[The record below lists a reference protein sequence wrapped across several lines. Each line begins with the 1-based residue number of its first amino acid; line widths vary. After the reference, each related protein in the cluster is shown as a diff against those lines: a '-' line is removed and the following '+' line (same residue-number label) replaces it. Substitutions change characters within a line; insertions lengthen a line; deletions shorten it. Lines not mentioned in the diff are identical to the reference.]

1 MMKSYNK
8 SFYYLRIIVMFD
20 KNLNKMEFEASRL
33 SDGNKLFPAR
43 VIIEP
48 IGITL
53 KIPGLFGGKEKTIPF
68 HLISSVKLKTPFIG
82 YSTIIIYSV
91 GWDIIT
97 ASGFTAAD
105 VTAIKK
111 QIEIGQEN
119 YKKQRAANS
128 ITSPNFAENSQSN
141 AVENSQSNSVGSQL
155 NSKTN
160 LSKWQKELTQLSELT
175 DDDIIT
181 EEDFKSQKSM
191 LLLKLSQDSSLV
203 MTDALRM
210 LKDLEEDDVITEFE
224 FNETKQNLMK
234 PKSSESTANAPII
247 EVITPQVTKEEPSN
261 SDTSSS
267 LQNNTPQTTNSESMY
282 DEQLEKFIEMALM
295 DGELSEKERE
305 ILFKK
310 ATAAGIDHDEFE
322 MVLSARLFERQQ
334 KNNSQ
339 ANTIPVIPQ
348 SSTPP
353 PPAQPIPQAQQN
365 VNSNKMGDL
374 RKCPAC
380 NAIVQSYSAIC
391 ADCGHSFSNIS
402 AVSSVT
408 KLHEQLMA
416 VDSEERERE
425 SNEKNQPSQGSSFF
439 NGLTKQSSDQMAIH
453 NLEETILKRKASII
467 QSFPIPNSKEDILE
481 FLTMAVPECKNKPNF
496 MMMATGKG
504 KIYKAWYSKAEQI
517 VMKAKFSLKEDKK
530 AMEEITYYANQ
541 INIKVN

>member
-1 MMKSYNK
+1 
-8 SFYYLRIIVMFD
+8 MFD
-20 KNLNKMEFEASRL
+20 KKLNKMEFEASRL

-128 ITSPNFAENSQSN
+128 ITSPNFAESSQSN

-181 EEDFKSQKSM
+181 EKDFKSQKSM
-191 LLLKLSQDSSLV
+191 LLFKLSQDSSLV

-210 LKDLEEDDVITEFE
+210 LKELEEDDVITEFE

-261 SDTSSS
+261 SDYSSS
-267 LQNNTPQTTNSESMY
+267 LQNNIPQTTNSESMY

-322 MVLSARLFERQQ
+322 MVLSARLFEKQQ

-339 ANTIPVIPQ
+339 ANTIPVVPQ

-353 PPAQPIPQAQQN
+353 PPVQPIPQAQQN
-365 VNSNKMGDL
+365 VNNNKMGDL

-408 KLHEQLMA
+408 KLHEQLIA
-416 VDSEERERE
+416 VESEERERE
-425 SNEKNQPSQGSSFF
+425 SNEKNQPAQKSSIFSSFDPSASLKAYKS
-439 NGLTKQSSDQMAIH
+439 LTTNI
-453 NLEETILKRKASII
+453 EEIILTRKASII
-467 QSFPIPNSKEDILE
+467 SSFPIPNSKEDILE

-496 MMMATGKG
+496 MMMGTGKG
-504 KIYKAWYSKAEQI
+504 KIYKAWFTKAEQI

>member
-181 EEDFKSQKSM
+181 EKDFKSQKSM
-191 LLLKLSQDSSLV
+191 LLFKLSQDSSLV

-210 LKDLEEDDVITEFE
+210 LKELEEDDVITEFE

>member
-1 MMKSYNK
+1 
-8 SFYYLRIIVMFD
+8 
-20 KNLNKMEFEASRL
+20 MEFEASRL

-68 HLISSVKLKTPFIG
+68 HLISSVKLKTPFIR

-128 ITSPNFAENSQSN
+128 ITSPNFAESSQSN

-191 LLLKLSQDSSLV
+191 LLFKLSQDSSLV

-210 LKDLEEDDVITEFE
+210 LKELEEDDVITEFE

-234 PKSSESTANAPII
+234 PKSSESTVNATLI
-247 EVITPQVTKEEPSN
+247 
-261 SDTSSS
+261 
-267 LQNNTPQTTNSESMY
+267 
-282 DEQLEKFIEMALM
+282 
-295 DGELSEKERE
+295 
-305 ILFKK
+305 
-310 ATAAGIDHDEFE
+310 
-322 MVLSARLFERQQ
+322 
-334 KNNSQ
+334 
-339 ANTIPVIPQ
+339 
-348 SSTPP
+348 
-353 PPAQPIPQAQQN
+353 
-365 VNSNKMGDL
+365 
-374 RKCPAC
+374 
-380 NAIVQSYSAIC
+380 
-391 ADCGHSFSNIS
+391 
-402 AVSSVT
+402 
-408 KLHEQLMA
+408 
-416 VDSEERERE
+416 
-425 SNEKNQPSQGSSFF
+425 
-439 NGLTKQSSDQMAIH
+439 
-453 NLEETILKRKASII
+453 
-467 QSFPIPNSKEDILE
+467 
-481 FLTMAVPECKNKPNF
+481 
-496 MMMATGKG
+496 
-504 KIYKAWYSKAEQI
+504 
-517 VMKAKFSLKEDKK
+517 
-530 AMEEITYYANQ
+530 
-541 INIKVN
+541 

>member
-1 MMKSYNK
+1 LIKFK
-8 SFYYLRIIVMFD
+8 
-20 KNLNKMEFEASRL
+20 NKMEFEASRL
-33 SDGNKLFPAR
+33 SDGNKIFPAR
-43 VIIEP
+43 IIIEP

-91 GWDIIT
+91 GWDVIT
-97 ASGFTAAD
+97 AAGFTAAD

-128 ITSPNFAENSQSN
+128 IASPNFVENSQSN
-141 AVENSQSNSVGSQL
+141 VVENSQSNSVGSHL

-181 EEDFKSQKSM
+181 EEDFKSQKSV
-191 LLLKLSQDSSLV
+191 LLSKLAQDSSLV

-224 FNETKQNLMK
+224 FNGTKQNLMK
-234 PKSSESTANAPII
+234 PKSSENTINTTII
-247 EVITPQVTKEEPSN
+247 QTIIPQVSKEEPSN

-282 DEQLEKFIEMALM
+282 DDQLEKFIEMALM

-310 ATAAGIDHDEFE
+310 AAAAGIDLDEFE
-322 MVLSARLFERQQ
+322 MVLSARLYEKQQ

-353 PPAQPIPQAQQN
+353 PVQPIPQAQQN
-365 VNSNKMGDL
+365 VNNNKMGDL

-408 KLHEQLMA
+408 KLHEQLIA
-416 VDSEERERE
+416 VESEERERE
-425 SNEKNQPSQGSSFF
+425 SNEKNQPSQKSSLFSSFDPSASLKAYKS
-439 NGLTKQSSDQMAIH
+439 LTTNI
-453 NLEETILKRKASII
+453 EEIILTRKASII
-467 QSFPIPNSKEDILE
+467 SSFPIPNSKEDILE

-504 KIYKAWYSKAEQI
+504 KIYKAWFTKAEQI

>member
-1 MMKSYNK
+1 
-8 SFYYLRIIVMFD
+8 MFD
-20 KNLNKMEFEASRL
+20 KKLNKMEFEASRL

-181 EEDFKSQKSM
+181 EKDFKSQKSM
-191 LLLKLSQDSSLV
+191 LLFKLSQDSSLV

-210 LKDLEEDDVITEFE
+210 LKELEEDDVITEFE

-322 MVLSARLFERQQ
+322 MVLSARLYEKQQ

-365 VNSNKMGDL
+365 VNSNKMGDI

-416 VDSEERERE
+416 VESEERERE

-439 NGLTKQSSDQMAIH
+439 NSLTKQSSDQMAIH

-467 QSFPIPNSKEDILE
+467 TSFPIPNSKEDILE